1 MNYYR
6 IKLILIFL
14 LFFSSLSAKEYFV
27 NTSGSDSA
35 KGTISDPFSSI
46 HKAALIAEAGDTI
59 TLRGGEYYIENQ
71 IIPKNS
77 GKAGAWILYRGM
89 PGETAMIDGQNL
101 KKANGK
107 AFSSQSAGLFQ
118 ITARE
123 YIHVKDL
130 HFRNSYSV
138 GVLVGYS
145 SNLPEEAPEEMRN
158 TKHITVE
165 NCSVDRSFNSG
176 ISVWY
181 ADSVIITK
189 CEITKANDLEFRLP
203 ETRKGHEAPHEAISI
218 CGARYF
224 TVSYNHVHN
233 CYKEGIDCKEVSQHG
248 LVHNNLVHDLPR
260 QAYYADAWFGM
271 LEDIEF
277 HSNTAYNCM
286 WGFSISVEGKGS
298 DLRNIRFHHNLIYN
312 MKGAG
317 VLFGMWGDNLLRSDI
332 HIYNNTFYHCGSPQ
346 IFSGGVGSFDILSKN
361 FKDVFIYRNICDKG
375 WDYEMGFTFKPNEVK
390 AALKERNFVAAE
402 NLFESAK
409 NRPSRIGQFD
419 VMVCEYLPPN
429 NQMGA
434 PLYRNE
440 LEFDFV
446 PEKIPEVK
454 LSGNKWKYE
463 PSPWYGALEPEF
475 LN

>member
-1 MNYYR
+1 MNFFR
-6 IKLILIFL
+6 IKTVLISF

-27 NTSGSDSA
+27 ATSGSDGA
-35 KGTISDPFSSI
+35 KGTISNPFKSI
-46 HKAALIAEAGDTI
+46 HKATQIAEAGDTV
-59 TLRGGEYYIENQ
+59 TLRGGEYYIGEQ

-89 PGETAMIDGQNL
+89 PGETATIDGQNV
-101 KKANGK
+101 KAANGK
-107 AFSSQSAGLFQ
+107 VFSSQSAGLFQ
-118 ITARE
+118 VTARQ
-123 YIHVKDL
+123 YIHVKEL

-145 SNLPEEAPEEMRN
+145 SNRPEAAPEHLRN
-158 TKHITVE
+158 TRHITIE
-165 NCSVDRSFNSG
+165 GCSVDRSFNSG

-181 ADSVIITK
+181 ADSVLVTK
-189 CEITKANDLEFRLP
+189 CEVTKANDLDFRLS

-224 TVSYNHVHN
+224 TISYNHVHH

-248 LVHNNLVHDLPR
+248 VVHNNLVHDVPR

-286 WGFSISVEGKGS
+286 WGFAISVEGKGS
-298 DLRNIRFHHNLIYN
+298 ELRNIRFHHNLIYI

-317 VLFGMWGDNLLRSDI
+317 VLFGMWGGDLLRTDI

-346 IFSGGVGSFDILSKN
+346 VFSGGVGSIDILSKN

-375 WDYEMGFTFKPNEVK
+375 WDYEMGFTFTPDEVEL
-390 AALKERNFVAAE
+390 ALKERNFVAAE

-409 NRPSRIGQFD
+409 NRPSRVGQFD
-419 VMVCEYLPPN
+419 VMVYEYLPPN

-446 PEKIPEVK
+446 PEQIPAVK
-454 LSGNKWKYE
+454 PSGNKWKYE
-463 PSPWYGALEPEF
+463 PSPWFGALKPA
-475 LN
+475 N